1 MRYDAIVVGAG
12 SAGSVIAAR
21 LSEDP
26 QRSVLVLEAGPDY
39 ADIESTPADVLN
51 GLWNSTRPH
60 DWRFRAHHSQ
70 SGRPHHMPRGRVV
83 GGSSAVNTTIALR
96 GVPEDYDEWA
106 ALGNAEWSWEK
117 VLPYF
122 RAMEHDVDF
131 ADDFHGQSGP
141 IPVRRYR
148 YEQDEL
154 VNWQRAFVD
163 ACTSLGLPLAA
174 DNNDP
179 NAAGCGPHPMN
190 REGSLRIS
198 TAIAYLAP
206 ARGRPNLTIRGD
218 THVRRV
224 LLDGSQAVGVEV
236 ETDGAP
242 EAIFSDLIVLSAG
255 ALQSPAILIRS
266 GIGGHEALARLG
278 LPVAVELPGVGEH
291 LCDHPVAGVVYEPV
305 PGLCRTDVPSVQVTY
320 RYTAAGSDQRNDMQ
334 VMPVSFYQTAEGPVF
349 SIGVVVE
356 QVRGHGRLVVETLNP
371 RMQPRIES
379 HFLEDEEDLRRMV
392 DGMRLALRL
401 GETEPLRSL
410 HTGIRRPR
418 PHHLESDDALAAWVR
433 RVADSGYHPCSTAKM
448 GPASDPLAV
457 VDQRGRVHGVAGLM
471 VADASIMP
479 TVPRANTNFTSIMI
493 GERIGEWLKNGAV
506 ASSRSAARPS
516 ETFNAA
522 AGGTTT
528 SRDDRAPGHAGARR
542 DAPDSAPDG
551 YATFGRP
558 VTLGCA
564 SRSLFAIARDRGAD
578 YLEFRQRDDGL
589 VGDESAGLGG
599 FYKATYALA
608 AAGRTRAAGRMV
620 SWLRKHAA
628 TSEGDFAG
636 AWERGGLAYVYPYGN
651 AWIAAG
657 LQRAGAF
664 DLGGRALDFLATLQ
678 DPQSGG
684 LRTRIDREGPE
695 VRQEVMSSAM
705 AGIAA
710 LIGGRLDIADGVARF
725 LRTVLAAQPRPAE
738 MLCHGYTPARGV
750 ITEFPEERA
759 GEFAVIAKRP
769 LQAYFMYGIGAAFM
783 TGYAQARDERRALD
797 DAAAFLLPAY
807 NAANAM
813 YETAQVGKVAWGA
826 ALLAGATGDAAQRA
840 LAIRAAEALIAQQ
853 NPDGSWDNT
862 GGYTTEGSRDE
873 VTAEFVAI
881 MDWVEQGLAGVSL
894 DGLKPPSL
902 AGLLATAPASVHR

>member
-26 QRSVLVLEAGPDY
+26 ARRVLLLEAGPDY
-39 ADIESTPADVLN
+39 ADLDSTPPDLLE
-51 GLWNSTRPH
+51 GRWNSTRPH

-70 SGRPHHMPRGRVV
+70 SGRPHPMPRGRVV

-96 GVPEDYDEWA
+96 GLPEDYDEWA
-106 ALGNAEWSWEK
+106 ALGNPEWSWQK
-117 VLPYF
+117 VLPWF
-122 RAMEHDVDF
+122 RAIEHDVDF

-141 IPVRRYR
+141 IPVRRYS
-148 YEQDEL
+148 YERGEL

-163 ACTSLGLPLAA
+163 ACRSLGLPLAA

-179 NAAGCGPHPMN
+179 SASGCGPHPMN
-190 REGSLRIS
+190 REGTLRIS

-206 ARGRPNLTIRGD
+206 ARGRPNLTMRGD

-224 LLDGSQAVGVEV
+224 LLNGERTVGVEI

-242 EAIFSDLIVLSAG
+242 ESIFADLTVLCAG

-278 LPVAVELPGVGEH
+278 LPVAAELPGVGEH

-305 PGLCRTDVPSVQVTY
+305 PGACRTDVPSVQVTY
-320 RYTAAGSDQRNDMQ
+320 RYTAPGSDRRNDMQ
-334 VMPVSFYQTAEGPVF
+334 VMPVSFYQSADGPVF
-349 SIGVVVE
+349 SIGAVVE
-356 QVRGHGRLVVETLNP
+356 QVNGYGRLVIESLNP

-401 GETEPLRSL
+401 GETEPLRAL
-410 HTGIRRPR
+410 HTGVRRPR
-418 PHHLESDDALAAWVR
+418 PHYLASDEALAAWVR
-433 RVADSGYHPCSTAKM
+433 RVADSGFHPCGTAKM
-448 GPASDPLAV
+448 GPTSDPLAV
-457 VDQRGRVHGVAGLM
+457 VDQYGRVHGVAGLV

-479 TVPRANTNFTSIMI
+479 TVPRANTNLTSIMI
-493 GERIGEWLKNGAV
+493 GERIGSWLADGA
-506 ASSRSAARPS
+506 ASVGAYGMRPS
-516 ETFNAA
+516 RPQARDTGSANGLDSGGAGSEDRVAA
-522 AGGTTT
+522 A
-528 SRDDRAPGHAGARR
+528 AAAEGARR
-542 DAPDSAPDG
+542 APLQAISPPHA
-551 YATFGRP
+551 
-558 VTLGCA
+558 V
-564 SRSLFAIARDRGAD
+564 RSPFAIARDRGAD
-578 YLEFRQRDDGL
+578 YLEFRQRADGL

-608 AAGRTRAAGRMV
+608 AAGRSRAAGRMV
-620 SWLRKHAA
+620 HWLREHAA
-628 TSEGDFAG
+628 TPEGDFAG
-636 AWERGGLAYVYPYGN
+636 AWHRGGLADVYPYGN

-657 LQRAGAF
+657 LLRAGAF
-664 DLGGRALDFLATLQ
+664 DLCGRALDFLATLQ
-678 DPQSGG
+678 DPRSGG
-684 LRTRIDREGPE
+684 LRTRVDREGPE

-710 LIGGRLDIADGVARF
+710 LIGGRLEIADGVARF
-725 LRTVLAAQPRPAE
+725 LRTILAAQPRPAE
-738 MLCHGYTPARGV
+738 MLCHVYTPADGV
-750 ITEFPEERA
+750 ITQFPEQRA
-759 GEFAVIAKRP
+759 GEFAVIASLPR
-769 LQAYFMYGIGAAFM
+769 QAYFMYGIGAAFM
-783 TGYAQARDERRALD
+783 TGYAFARDDHAALE
-797 DAAAFLLPAY
+797 DAAAFLLPAHH
-807 NAANAM
+807 ATAAM

-826 ALLAGATGDAAQRA
+826 ALLAGASGDALQRDLA
-840 LAIRAAEALIAQQ
+840 LRAAGALLAQQ

-862 GGYTTEGSRDE
+862 GGYTTEAQRDE

-894 DGLKPPSL
+894 DGFRPPSPAALLTQAL
-902 AGLLATAPASVHR
+902 AGVRR

>member
-1 MRYDAIVVGAG
+1 MPYDAIVVGAG

-26 QRSVLVLEAGPDY
+26 RRSVLLLEAGPDY
-39 ADIESTPADVLN
+39 ADLASTPPDLLN

-70 SGRPHHMPRGRVV
+70 TGRPHLMPRGRVT

-96 GVPEDYDEWA
+96 GVPEDYDAWA
-106 ALGNAEWSWEK
+106 ALGNGEWSWES
-117 VLPYF
+117 VLPFF

-141 IPVRRYR
+141 IPVRRYSYTR
-148 YEQDEL
+148 NEL

-163 ACTSLGLPLAA
+163 ACRHLGLSSAA

-179 NAAGCGPHPMN
+179 NATGCGPHPMN

-206 ARGRPNLTIRGD
+206 ARGRPNLTVRGD

-224 LLDGSQAVGVEV
+224 LLDGSRAVGVEI

-242 EAIFSDLIVLSAG
+242 ESIFADLIVLCAG

-266 GIGGHEALARLG
+266 GIGGREALGRLG
-278 LPVAVELPGVGEH
+278 LPVAVELAGVCEH
-291 LCDHPVAGVVYEPV
+291 LCDHPVAGVIYEPR
-305 PGLCRTDVPSVQVTY
+305 PGVCRTDVPSVQVTY

-334 VMPVSFYQTAEGPVF
+334 VMPVSFYQTADGPVY

-356 QVRGHGRLVVETLNP
+356 QVRGHGRLVVESLNP
-371 RMQPRIES
+371 RLQPRIES

-401 GETEPLRSL
+401 GETEPLRAL

-418 PHHLESDDALAAWVR
+418 AQHLESDASLAAWVR
-433 RVADSGYHPCSTAKM
+433 RVADSGFHPCGTAKM
-448 GPASDPLAV
+448 GPASDPMAV
-457 VDQRGRVHGVAGLM
+457 VDQHGRVYGVRGLL

-493 GERIGEWLKNGAV
+493 GERIGAWLRDGMAGTDVAAAPAHAIASKDLQAV
-506 ASSRSAARPS
+506 AP
-516 ETFNAA
+516 N
-522 AGGTTT
+522 
-528 SRDDRAPGHAGARR
+528 
-542 DAPDSAPDG
+542 
-551 YATFGRP
+551 GRP
-558 VTLGCA
+558 MPEHPVAPRPT
-564 SRSLFAIARDRGAD
+564 RSPFAVARDRGAD
-578 YLEFRQRDDGL
+578 YLESRQREDGL
-589 VGDESAGLGG
+589 LGDESGGLGG

-608 AAGRTRAAGRMV
+608 AAGRTRAAGRMAG
-620 SWLRKHAA
+620 WLRRNAA
-628 TSEGDFAG
+628 TPEGDFVG
-636 AWERGGLAYVYPYGN
+636 DWERGGLADLYPYGN

-657 LQRAGAF
+657 LIRAGAIG
-664 DLGGRALDFLATLQ
+664 LGGRGLDFLATMQ
-678 DPQSGG
+678 DPESGG
-684 LRTRIDREGPE
+684 LRTRIDRNGPE

-705 AGIAA
+705 AGVAA
-710 LIGGRLDIADGVARF
+710 LIGGRLEMADGVARF

-738 MLCHGYTPARGV
+738 MLCHVYTPAQGV
-750 ITEFPEERA
+750 ITEFPEEKAR
-759 GEFAVIAKRP
+759 EFAVIANRP

-783 TGYAQARDERRALD
+783 TGYAQARGDGRALD
-797 DAAAFLLPAY
+797 DAAAFLLPAL
-807 NAANAM
+807 NATDAM

-826 ALLAGATGDAAQRA
+826 ALLAGATGDRTHRDLA
-840 LAIRAAEALIAQQ
+840 LRAAGALLAQQ

-881 MDWVEQGLAGVSL
+881 MDWVEQGLAGASL
-894 DGLKPPSL
+894 DGFRPPTPAALL
-902 AGLLATAPASVHR
+902 AGAPASGRR